1 MKINILFLLMS
12 LAAGLTSAEQWRDNS
27 AASNLYFAPS
37 FEGLPINGEFRQFSV
52 NISSDPN
59 LQPESLIVLV
69 QIASADL
76 GSSDLNEAIQMVDWF
91 DSQGFAEARFSSD
104 QIVATDQDNQFVA
117 SGRLS
122 LKAAEKTIESISP
135 PYVLWR
141 TPARL
146 AGVAVVGYVLVRLC
160 ARCRHAAAR
169 SSQHAGSC
177 VDTTLT
183 LRGTA
188 AAPVTRGNST
198 FQHSLASE
206 VRVKRS

>member
-27 AASNLYFAPS
+27 AASKLYFAPS

-122 LKAAEKTIESISP
+122 LKAAEKTIEVPFSWQQSADGSIRMLGELKLDRGDFAIGSGE
-135 PYVLWR
+135 WSSSDQIG
-141 TPARL
+141 L
-146 AGVAVVGYVLVRLC
+146 AVKVWFDLNLVGTN
-160 ARCRHAAAR
+160 
-169 SSQHAGSC
+169 
-177 VDTTLT
+177 D
-183 LRGTA
+183 
-188 AAPVTRGNST
+188 
-198 FQHSLASE
+198 
-206 VRVKRS
+206 